1 MPLLIVRSTINTEW
15 GEGIRDKTSRI
26 DNVNRNGLTPQ
37 FRREFKVFLVVSTL
51 HKVLCQQHQ
60 EKPQS
65 NMPQRTKWYKMV
77 HSAQWKKTMHY
88 TKPTIFIERQDCGT
102 KPYRVWNG
110 IQESDAQC
118 EMTAER
124 CRNNTHWKRRSGRR
138 FCCYLAAA
146 VILRLM
152 MIFLG
157 KTINLVAVTVC
168 W

>member
-88 TKPTIFIERQDCGT
+88 T
-102 KPYRVWNG
+102 
-110 IQESDAQC
+110 
-118 EMTAER
+118 
-124 CRNNTHWKRRSGRR
+124 NNIHWKARLWCKTIQSVKWYSGKWRTVR
-138 FCCYLAAA
+138 NDGGALPQQYSLKAAQRAALLLLFSCCCYPEADDD
-146 VILRLM
+146 
-152 MIFLG
+152 FSG
-157 KTINLVAVTVC
+157 EDD
-168 W
+168 

>member
-88 TKPTIFIERQDCGT
+88 TNNIHWKARLWCKTIRW
-102 KPYRVWNG
+102 VWNG

-118 EMTAER
+118 KMTVER

-157 KTINLVAVTVC
+157 KTINLVTVTVC

>member
-60 EKPQS
+60 EKLQS

-77 HSAQWKKTMHY
+77 HSAQWKMTIHY
-88 TKPTIFIERQDCGT
+88 TTPTIFIERQDCGT
-102 KPYRVWNG
+102 KPYRVYSGKCRTVRNDG
-110 IQESDAQC
+110 GALPQQYSLKAAQRAALLLLFSC
-118 EMTAER
+118 
-124 CRNNTHWKRRSGRR
+124 
-138 FCCYLAAA
+138 CCYPEADDD
-146 VILRLM
+146 
-152 MIFLG
+152 FSG
-157 KTINLVAVTVC
+157 EDD
-168 W
+168 